1 MFDTINW
8 IAEGFLAI
16 FFLMAGLPKIIGR
29 GIERW
34 IGFDQVPRRLTILI
48 GMCEVSAATA
58 LVVPLLIDELSWT
71 TPLAAVGIGVISLQ
85 ASGFHLRNREW
96 LASLETALWASL
108 AASVAIAR
116 WGELST
122 GPPDHQGRAH
132 PDLARAAPRNH
143 HQPHTPHPRYR
154 PRQTEGIP
162 AGNHRRQLTAAH
174 AGRAINSSEWYPK
187 RAGR

>member
-108 AASVAIAR
+108 AASIAVAR

-122 GPPDHQGRAH
+122 GPSITRDALIPIWLVLLPGIIINLILLTRATAPDKLKEYPQG
-132 PDLARAAPRNH
+132 
-143 HQPHTPHPRYR
+143 T
-154 PRQTEGIP
+154 
-162 AGNHRRQLTAAH
+162 TAA
-174 AGRAINSSEWYPK
+174 S
-187 RAGR
+187 

>member
-16 FFLMAGLPKIIGR
+16 FFLAAGLPKIVGR

-48 GMCEVSAATA
+48 GISEASAATA
-58 LVVPLLIDELSWT
+58 LVAPLLIDELRWT

-108 AASVAIAR
+108 AASIAIAR

-122 GPPDHQGRAH
+122 GPSITRDALIPIWLVLLPGIIVNLILLTRVT
-132 PDLARAAPRNH
+132 APEKLEK
-143 HQPHTPHPRYR
+143 HPR
-154 PRQTEGIP
+154 
-162 AGNHRRQLTAAH
+162 ATAA
-174 AGRAINSSEWYPK
+174 AS
-187 RAGR
+187 

>member
-48 GMCEVSAATA
+48 GISEVSAATA
-58 LVVPLLIDELSWT
+58 LVVPLLIDELRWT

-96 LASLETALWASL
+96 LAGLETVLWASL
-108 AASVAIAR
+108 AASIAIAR

-122 GPPDHQGRAH
+122 GPSITRDVLIPIWLVLLPGVIINLIFLTRTTAPEKLEKH
-132 PDLARAAPRNH
+132 P
-143 HQPHTPHPRYR
+143 QS
-154 PRQTEGIP
+154 
-162 AGNHRRQLTAAH
+162 TAA
-174 AGRAINSSEWYPK
+174 AS
-187 RAGR
+187 